1 MKVVDLGPSVVS
13 VSCPSVSSPEG
24 EEITLC
30 KEDAATLATRALNPF
45 YGSTVGRYANRI
57 GKGEFTVDGTK
68 HAVARN
74 FKGQHSHG
82 GVVDWSLA
90 VWRVLDFGV
99 RRGGTDAY
107 VLFYHVSPDGDEGF
121 PGEVHAFACYSLSAD
136 SVVGMSFEAHTSRA
150 TPLNMCNHVYWTLA
164 AGHSDV
170 RDHTLAVCAAKYVE
184 VDADSQIPTGKLP
197 CLADAPAFDFR
208 LRPVADATFDGAA
221 STASAYTGVV
231 GRRIGDHLLDVTG
244 GGQVGFDHSF
254 IIAKD
259 DSVAEGCAGA
269 EAYPALQALQ
279 AEASTLAARYA
290 VLPSSTV
297 PSVSK
302 PPTEALPSSE
312 AFAESLRGDR
322 ARGAGAD
329 SASEDDD
336 LFAAVRAGLPGGDT
350 SPPGRASDAGAAAG
364 AASVPVVPRYAGP
377 TAASIVLRPAAI
389 LADPASG
396 RRMTVFTTQP
406 CVHVYTANFM
416 RGEPPFAQHYAAC
429 LETQFPPDSPNQP
442 LCGSCILRPGQ
453 TYYHVT
459 LHKLEWE

>member
-30 KEDAATLATRALNPF
+30 KEDAATLATRAANPF

-57 GKGEFTVDGTK
+57 ANGEFTVDGTT

-99 RRGGTDAY
+99 RRSGTDAY

-136 SVVGMSFEAHTSRA
+136 SVIGMSFEAHTSKA
-150 TPLNMCNHVYWTLA
+150 TPLNMCNHVYWTLS
-164 AGHSDV
+164 AGRRDV
-170 RDHTLAVCAAKYVE
+170 RDHTLAVCAGRFVD

-197 CLADAPAFDFR
+197 RLEDAPAFDFR
-208 LRPVADATFDGAA
+208 LRSAADDTIDGAA
-221 STASAYTGVV
+221 APASAGTCIA
-231 GRRIGDHLLDVTG
+231 GRRIGDHLLDVSG
-244 GGQVGFDHSF
+244 GGEAGYDHSF
-254 IIAKD
+254 VIAKD
-259 DSVAEGCAGA
+259 DSAVEACVSA
-269 EAYPALQALQ
+269 EAHAGLRALQ
-279 AEASTLAARYA
+279 AEASALAARYS

-297 PSVSK
+297 PPVSR
-302 PPTEALPSSE
+302 PPAEALPSSE
-312 AFAESLRGDR
+312 AFSESLRGGR
-322 ARGAGAD
+322 TSGAAAG
-329 SASEDDD
+329 SAPEDDD
-336 LFAAVRAGLPGGDT
+336 LFAAVRAELSGGGALPP
-350 SPPGRASDAGAAAG
+350 SAASDAGAAA
-364 AASVPVVPRYAGP
+364 AVPVVPRYAGP
-377 TAASIVLRPAAI
+377 TAASVVLRPAAL

-406 CVHVYTANFM
+406 CVHLYTTNFM
-416 RGEPPFAQHYAAC
+416 QGEPPFARHYAAC

-442 LCGSCILRPGQ
+442 LCGSCTLRPGQ

-459 LHKLEWE
+459 LHKLQWE